1 MALPPGSR
9 LGPYE
14 VVAPLGAGGMGE
26 VYRARDARLGRE
38 VAVKVLPDALRTD
51 PDRLRRF
58 EQEARAASALNHP
71 NLLAVFDVGT
81 HDGVPYVVSELLEGE
96 TLRERLRAGGL
107 TPARAVEHAVQI
119 ALGLAAAHEKGI
131 THRDLKPENLFLTRD
146 GRTKILDFGLA
157 KLREPRPDGDTG
169 PEVETLSH
177 GTEPGAVLG
186 TVGYM
191 SPEQVRGMPAD
202 HRSDIFSFGAVL
214 YEMLSN
220 RRAFLGESSPEV
232 LTAIL
237 KEDPPELSSSERNL
251 PPALGRI
258 VRRCLE
264 KRPEDR
270 FHSAHDL
277 ALALEATGGPSG
289 PLAAAPPPGRRWPL
303 RAALGVGLLTSVA
316 LGLYA
321 GRLAWNRPPP
331 SFHRLTFRRGI
342 VTSARLTPDG
352 GTVIYS
358 AAWEGGGPLQ
368 IYSKPIAGR
377 EAKLLDLP
385 PADVLAV
392 SAQGEIALKRRDAAT
407 RLLDDARG
415 TLAQVSLAGSV
426 PRDVLENVT
435 AADWSPDGRELAVA
449 RVEEGRTRLEFPVG
463 KRLWETDDRID
474 GLRISPGGDR
484 IALAVYERDGGGR
497 VDVVDRGGHHQT
509 LSGGWTWMTQVAWA
523 PAGREVWF
531 TPLDAGWMASLR
543 AVTLSGKEREILPL
557 PAWLRLQDVSRD
569 GRVLLAIT
577 SIRAEM
583 YGLAPGASRE
593 RNLSWYESSSP
604 LSLSRDGTRLLFS
617 EVAAG
622 VDDVPLYLRGTDGSP
637 AVRIGE
643 GFPADLSPDGRWVA
657 TCPSGRPRERLKII
671 PTGPGE
677 ERIVGLGDVACRAM
691 NWLPDGRRLLVQGEQ
706 AGRQRRTY
714 VVDVAGGPPRPL
726 APEGTT
732 CDAPS
737 PDGRE
742 AACQDSKG
750 NVLIY
755 PLAGGNPRAARGLEP
770 GETQG
775 LWSADGRSLVVARWE
790 KTPLRIFLVD
800 LATGARRPWR
810 EFQPADQ
817 TGVLDEV
824 SVVLT
829 SDLRA
834 YVYRYRRV
842 LSDLYLVDGLR

>member
-1 MALPPGSR
+1 
-9 LGPYE
+9 
-14 VVAPLGAGGMGE
+14 MGE
-26 VYRARDARLGRE
+26 VYRARDPRLGRD
-38 VAVKVLPDALRTD
+38 VAIKVLPDALKTE

-58 EQEARAASALNHP
+58 EQEARAAGALNHP
-71 NLLAVFDVGT
+71 NLLVVLDVGT
-81 HDGVPYVVSELLEGE
+81 HDGVPYVVSELLEGA
-96 TLRERLRAGGL
+96 TLRERLRVGGL
-107 TPARAVEHAVQI
+107 TPAKAVEYAVQI
-119 ALGLAAAHEKGI
+119 AMGLAAAHEKGI

-146 GRTKILDFGLA
+146 GRVKILDFGLA
-157 KLREPRPDGDTG
+157 KLHEPRAGAEGTS
-169 PEVETLSH
+169 EVPTLSH
-177 GTEPGAVLG
+177 GTEPGAILG

-191 SPEQVRGMPAD
+191 SPEQVRGLSAD

-214 YEMLSN
+214 YEMLSK
-220 RRAFLGESSPEV
+220 RRAFAGESSPEV

-237 KEDPPELSSSERNL
+237 REDPPELSSDVRYFPL
-251 PPALGRI
+251 ALARI

-277 ALALEATGGPSG
+277 ALALEATAGASG
-289 PLAAAPPPGRRWPL
+289 PVTTVPAGGRRWP
-303 RAALGVGLLTSVA
+303 RRSATGAGLLTLLV
-316 LGLYA
+316 LGFYA
-321 GRLAWNRPPP
+321 GRLAWNRPEP
-331 SFHRLTFRRGI
+331 SFHRLTFRRGL
-342 VTSARLTPDG
+342 VSSARLTADG
-352 GTVIYS
+352 STVIYS
-358 AAWEGGGPLQ
+358 AAWEGGGPFR
-368 IYSKPIAGR
+368 IYSKSIAGR

-385 PADVLAV
+385 QADVLAV
-392 SAQGEIALKRRDAAT
+392 SAQGEIALRSRDDAT
-407 RLLDDARG
+407 GLLDGAKG
-415 TLAQVSLAGSV
+415 TLARVSLAGSV

-449 RVEEGRTRLEFPVG
+449 RAEKDRTRLEYPVG
-463 KRLWETDDRID
+463 RVLWETDDRID

-484 IALAVYERDGGGR
+484 IALAVYDHDRGGR
-497 VDVVDRGGHHQT
+497 VDVVDLGGHHQT
-509 LSGGWTWMTQVAWA
+509 LTQGWTWMTQVAWA
-523 PAGREVWF
+523 PSGREVWF
-531 TPLDAGWMASLR
+531 TPLHTGWMASLR

-593 RNLSWYESSSP
+593 RELSWYESSSP
-604 LSLSRDGTRLLFS
+604 LSLSKDGTKLVFS

-622 VDDVPLYLRGTDGSP
+622 DNDVPLYIRGTDGSP

-657 TCPSGRPRERLKII
+657 ACPTGRPLERLKII

-677 ERIVGLGDVACRAM
+677 ERVLSLGDVACRAM
-691 NWLPDGRRLLVQGEQ
+691 RWLPDGRRLLVHGQQ
-706 AGRQRRTY
+706 AGHRRRTY
-714 VVDVAGGPPRPL
+714 VVDLAGGPPRPL

-732 CDAPS
+732 CDGPS

-742 AACQDSKG
+742 AACQDSSSS
-750 NVLIY
+750 VSIY
-755 PLAGGNPRAARGLEP
+755 PLAGGEPRPVRGLEP
-770 GETQG
+770 GETPG
-775 LWSADGRSLVVARWE
+775 VWSADARSLVVARWE

-810 EFQPADQ
+810 EFQPADR

-824 SVVLT
+824 SIVLT